1 MKVLMLIDII
11 LRVIL
16 IVVALRFNITLDK
29 LIQSQEK
36 VKTTEFKRTH
46 NAVSQSNFGSIL
58 NGRTNVYDKYKNKSG
73 LYEPVQGKNGINLND
88 KGE

>member
-1 MKVLMLIDII
+1 MLIDII

-16 IVVALRFNITLDK
+16 IVVALRFNSTLDK
-29 LIQSQEK
+29 FIQSKEK
-36 VKTTEFKRTH
+36 AKTTEFKRTH
-46 NAVSQSNFGSIL
+46 NSVSQSNFGSIL

-73 LYEPVQGKNGINLND
+73 LYEPVQGKNGINLNKD

>member
-1 MKVLMLIDII
+1 MEVLMLIDII

-16 IVVALRFNITLDK
+16 IVVALRFNSTLDK

-46 NAVSQSNFGSIL
+46 NTVSQSNFGSIL